1 MSQRVKSAAE
11 RALSIVENSSRVR
24 IQDLRDNI
32 GARTSGRQVR
42 KSANQGGHTRGALQH
57 AAKPPLGWIWG
68 NFFSPW
74 QRLFPGEKHFNANI
88 NTRRE
93 YIPLSLVELSRLIDL
108 GWVNP
113 LFPID
118 AAVLFATRKFVVQS
132 MSRQYG
138 FYLTAEGADD
148 FTHKIDIEVQ
158 YASRTAISAVERAG
172 GRIRVAYYDS
182 STLQAAMDPRAWFKS
197 GKPVPARKAPP
208 PSLLE
213 LLFRLINPI
222 RVPLFDNSFI
232 FGFRTIKPLNKSRY
246 YSDAS
251 NRGYLAKSAELAEA
265 RKRLALVMGYDLP
278 EKEICLGEK
287 GPTQAS
293 FSAFLLLCRV
303 FYGIPP
309 GAVVSLADKKVFLPS
324 HPVVKDYYQKHFV
337 ADKQFS

>member
-1 MSQRVKSAAE
+1 MPLQVKSAAE
-11 RALSIVENSSRVR
+11 RALSIVEKSSRVR

-32 GARTSGRQVR
+32 GARTTGRQVG

-88 NTRRE
+88 NMRRE

-113 LFPID
+113 LLPID
-118 AAVLFATRKFVVQS
+118 AAVLFATRKFVLQS
-132 MSRQYG
+132 ISRQYG
-138 FYLTAEGADD
+138 FHLTAEGADD

-158 YASRTAISAVERAG
+158 YASATAISAVERTG

-182 STLQAAMDPRAWFKS
+182 SALQAAMDPRTWFKS

-213 LLFRLINPI
+213 LL
-222 RVPLFDNSFI
+222 
-232 FGFRTIKPLNKSRY
+232 Y

-251 NRGYLAKSAELAEA
+251 NRGYLAESAELAQA

-278 EKEICLGEK
+278 EKEIS
-287 GPTQAS
+287 S
-293 FSAFLLLCRV
+293 FSAFFLCV
-303 FYGIPP
+303 FHGIPP

-324 HPVVKDYYQKHFV
+324 HPVVKDYYQRHFV
-337 ADKQFS
+337 ADKCLRIY